1 MSDLAKEPADGSVG
15 GVKEHAAKDTLADA
29 RRIVAATT
37 KKLASMH
44 KNQVHRDPWP
54 DFEAF
59 DVARYPAALRR
70 AAAWQWISRAQA
82 EHGSV
87 HQFSAVTHALT
98 EARAPM
104 ELLGALARLITD
116 EVRHVEVCARI
127 ALTMYPEGNDTF
139 FQWRTPRAPWAD
151 APRIDP
157 NDREASELRLRGW
170 ATRAIL
176 TACALGETLSE
187 PMLEALVVV
196 STDPLPR
203 ACSEQILKDER
214 FHGRFGFEALAV
226 LVPTLDEAE
235 KSALQEQ
242 LGRALAGFERTTCG
256 KTRVEDL
263 VGHEVE
269 IAPSTDPEGHP
280 NLGTLS
286 EREFAA
292 IFYATLEQRIFPELE
307 AVGLDPMRAW
317 AERGRFPAPAS
328 KQRPEAS
335 AETRA
340 AE

>member
-1 MSDLAKEPADGSVG
+1 MELE
-15 GVKEHAAKDTLADA
+15 ADA
-29 RRIVAATT
+29 RRIVEATT
-37 KKLASMH
+37 KKLGSMH
-44 KNQVHRDPWP
+44 RNQVHRDPWP
-54 DFEAF
+54 DFAAF
-59 DVARYPAALRR
+59 DVDRYDRELRR
-70 AAAWQWISRAQA
+70 QAAWQWIARAQA

-87 HQFSAVTHALT
+87 HQFSAVVHALT

-104 ELLGALARLITD
+104 ELLGALARLLTD
-116 EVRHVEVCARI
+116 EVRHVELCAQI
-127 ALTMYPEGNDTF
+127 ALTMYPEGADAF
-139 FQWRTPRAPWAD
+139 FKWRTPRAPWPD
-151 APRIDP
+151 APKIDA
-157 NDREASELRLRGW
+157 NAREASEQRLRGW
-170 ATRAIL
+170 AARAIL

-187 PMLEALVVV
+187 PMLEALAVV

-226 LVPTLDEAE
+226 LIPTLDDEE
-235 KSALQEQ
+235 KRALQVQ
-242 LGRALAGFERTTCG
+242 LSRALAGFERTTCG

-263 VGHEVE
+263 ANSEVE
-269 IAPSTDPEGHP
+269 IVAAVDPDATP

-307 AVGLDPMRAW
+307 ALGLDPLRAW
-317 AERGRFPAPAS
+317 AERGSFPAP

-340 AE
+340 AS

>member
-1 MSDLAKEPADGSVG
+1 MEG
-15 GVKEHAAKDTLADA
+15 DA

-44 KNQVHRDPWP
+44 RNQVHRDPWP

-59 DVARYPAALRR
+59 DVAKYPRELRR
-70 AAAWQWISRAQA
+70 QAAWQWISRAQA

-87 HQFSAVTHALT
+87 HQFSAVIHALT

-104 ELLGALARLITD
+104 ELLGALARLTTD
-116 EVRHVEVCARI
+116 EVRHVELCARI
-127 ALTMYPEGNDTF
+127 ALTMYPEGDDAF
-139 FQWRTPRAPWAD
+139 FQWRTPRAPWPD
-151 APRIDP
+151 APKIDP
-157 NDREASELRLRGW
+157 DAREASEAKLRAW
-170 ATRAIL
+170 AARAIL

-203 ACSEQILKDER
+203 ACAEQILKDER

-226 LVPTLDEAE
+226 LIPTLDERDHA
-235 KSALQEQ
+235 ALQEQ
-242 LGRALAGFERTTCG
+242 LARSLAGFERTTCG
-256 KTRVEDL
+256 KVRVEDL

-269 IAPSTDPEGHP
+269 IAASEDPDAAP
-280 NLGTLS
+280 NLGTLG

-292 IFYATLEQRIFPELE
+292 IFYATLEQRIFPELTTL
-307 AVGLDPMRAW
+307 GLDPMRAW
-317 AERGRFPAPAS
+317 AERGRFPAPA
-328 KQRPEAS
+328 KAREAS

-340 AE
+340 ATPDP

>member
-15 GVKEHAAKDTLADA
+15 GAKEHGTLADA

-59 DVARYPAALRR
+59 DVARYPVTLRR

-176 TACALGETLSE
+176 PDPQLLGLQDAMRIMRHVPQDRGEPWPGCRAIHRCSQPLQFLGEGGF
-187 PMLEALVVV
+187 ARGRQR
-196 STDPLPR
+196 DPGER
-203 ACSEQILKDER
+203 AC
-214 FHGRFGFEALAV
+214 
-226 LVPTLDEAE
+226 P
-235 KSALQEQ
+235 LQ
-242 LGRALAGFERTTCG
+242 GN
-256 KTRVEDL
+256 
-263 VGHEVE
+263 GH
-269 IAPSTDPEGHP
+269 
-280 NLGTLS
+280 
-286 EREFAA
+286 
-292 IFYATLEQRIFPELE
+292 
-307 AVGLDPMRAW
+307 
-317 AERGRFPAPAS
+317 RGRQA
-328 KQRPEAS
+328 
-335 AETRA
+335 
-340 AE
+340 